1 MTEIFR
7 KPKIGVLLI
16 EAERF
21 RALGEGTVRG
31 TYAVRKDAEAA
42 AYINKIQEFADVVYP
57 GPVWERDGA
66 ERAARLFYNEGVD
79 CVAAGFLSWAEDFA
93 WIRFLRELPQMPLFF
108 MSVVRDSLAITDTN
122 DEDQFIDFLS
132 AGALVG
138 FQEASGSFRRFDRPM
153 SDMAIGTLDTV
164 VEKLK
169 IFASAARVR
178 STLRH
183 ARISLLSCF
192 NEAMWATY
200 LDPYNLFMKVG
211 PEIHFL

>member
-79 CVAAGFLSWAEDFA
+79 CVAAGFFSFMVGGFCLNRFSSRVAADAAVLYVGGARFA
-93 WIRFLRELPQMPLFF
+93 
-108 MSVVRDSLAITDTN
+108 
-122 DEDQFIDFLS
+122 
-132 AGALVG
+132 
-138 FQEASGSFRRFDRPM
+138 
-153 SDMAIGTLDTV
+153 
-164 VEKLK
+164 
-169 IFASAARVR
+169 
-178 STLRH
+178 RH
-183 ARISLLSCF
+183 NRY
-192 NEAMWATY
+192 ER
-200 LDPYNLFMKVG
+200 
-211 PEIHFL
+211 

>member
-108 MSVVRDSLAITDTN
+108 MSGGGGSLPLT
-122 DEDQFIDFLS
+122 
-132 AGALVG
+132 
-138 FQEASGSFRRFDRPM
+138 R
-153 SDMAIGTLDTV
+153 
-164 VEKLK
+164 
-169 IFASAARVR
+169 
-178 STLRH
+178 
-183 ARISLLSCF
+183 
-192 NEAMWATY
+192 
-200 LDPYNLFMKVG
+200 
-211 PEIHFL
+211 